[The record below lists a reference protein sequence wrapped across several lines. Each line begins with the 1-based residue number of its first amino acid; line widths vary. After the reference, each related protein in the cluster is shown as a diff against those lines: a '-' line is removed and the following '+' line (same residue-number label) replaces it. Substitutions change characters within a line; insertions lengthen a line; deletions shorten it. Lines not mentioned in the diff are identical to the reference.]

1 MGSGRH
7 YQEEAPVRWVSVD
20 AFWMDPTSVTNRQFR
35 DFVRAT
41 GNVTVAEGQPDA
53 RTVR

>member
-7 YQEEAPVRWVSVD
+7 YREEAPVRWVSVD
-20 AFWMDPTSVTNRQFR
+20 AFWMDRTPVTNRQFR